1 MNILLIAPSQ
11 SKIYGNLRPPDYPPL
26 GLGYLG
32 ASLERGGHVVRI
44 IDIDADNISDADFVN
59 LLNDSNYSLVGI
71 TTTTPT
77 FNNALNLARL
87 VKENSNA
94 KTVLGGIHATIMP
107 EESMKSDTV
116 DFIVKGEGEK
126 TILELIDYLEG
137 RTELEFVDGIYY
149 RKNGNILKNKDR
161 FLIDNLDE
169 IPFPARHLFNQQ
181 RYTYPDTLYSCAF
194 PIITSRGCPA
204 NCNYCNSKNI
214 FSRRFRFRSPQNVV
228 DEIEYLTKN
237 FKAKEIHIWDDNF
250 TVRKE
255 RVFQIRDEIKRRN
268 IKVKFAFPNGLRADC
283 VDEGRLKALKDMGT
297 YSIAFGVESGNQ
309 KVLDRVNKNIKLE
322 EIEVAFKL
330 AKKIGLETWAFF
342 MIGLPSET
350 ADTIK
355 DTINFAI
362 KLNPDVAKFHILKPF
377 PGTEVYKEFM
387 ELGLLLDNNFD
398 HFGIHTPP
406 VHRLETLGPNDL
418 LKWHRKAYRYFYLRP
433 SIFLKQLLRLKSFNR
448 LKLNLTAAVGVLK
461 NILRKSYA

>member
-1 MNILLIAPSQ
+1 MKVLLVVPSQ
-11 SKIYGNLRPPDYPPL
+11 SDTYGNFAAPDYPSL

-32 ASLERGGHVVRI
+32 AVLEKAKHAVKIV
-44 IDIDADNISDADFVN
+44 DIDADEVSEQDFIREIKT
-59 LLNDSNYSLVGI
+59 NDYGMVGI

-77 FNNALNLARL
+77 FNKAVCLSRL
-87 VKENSNA
+87 VKQNCDA
-94 KTVLGGIHATIMP
+94 VTVLGGIHATIMP

-149 RKNGNILKNKDR
+149 RKNGNILKNKER
-161 FLIDNLDE
+161 SLIDNLDE

-181 RYTYPDTLYSCAF
+181 RYAYPDTLYSCAF

-204 NCNYCNSKNI
+204 NCSYCNSKNI

-255 RVFQIRDEIKRRN
+255 GVFQIRDEIKRRN

-283 VDEGRLKALKDMGT
+283 VDEARLRALKEMGT
-297 YSIAFGVESGNQ
+297 YSVAFGVESGNQ

-330 AKKIGLETWAFF
+330 TKKIGLETWAFF

-350 ADTIK
+350 ANTIK

-418 LKWHRKAYRYFYLRP
+418 LEWHRKAYRYFYLRP
-433 SIFLKQLLRLKSFNR
+433 SILLKQLLRLKSFNR